1 MNNVNLIGRL
11 VADPEVRYTQGDNPM
26 AIARYRL
33 AVDRRFKKEGE
44 QSADFISVVAFGKAG
59 EFAEKYFH
67 KGLKIA
73 VRGHI
78 QTGSYQNKEGQKVY
92 TTDVVVEEQEFVESK
107 NSSGG
112 NGTAGNGDP
121 AASGVA
127 DDGFMNIPIPD
138 DMPWE
143 N

>member
-11 VADPEVRYTQGDNPM
+11 VADPEIRYTQGENPM

-33 AVDRRFKKEGE
+33 AVDRRGPKKEGQ
-44 QSADFISVVAFGKAG
+44 QSADFISIVAFAKAG

-73 VRGHI
+73 VRGRI
-78 QTGSYQNKEGQKVY
+78 QTGSYLNKDNQKVY

-107 NSSGG
+107 NASGS
-112 NGTAGNGDP
+112 AGNADNPVP
-121 AASGVA
+121 ANA
-127 DDGFMNIPIPD
+127 DDGFMNIPLD
-138 DMPWE
+138 DEAPWS